1 MHKIQILNNI
11 AKEGLGR
18 FPVDNY
24 SLSNEMTDPIAII
37 LRSYNMHDLL
47 IPESVK
53 AIARAGAG
61 VNNIPLESMTNRG
74 IPVFNAPGA
83 NANAVKELTIAALL
97 ISARNICNARDFV
110 RSIDCD
116 GDELKKLIESG
127 KKKYAGIEL
136 PGRTLGVIGLGA
148 IGVHVANAAL
158 ALGMKVIGYDPKVTV
173 NNAWKLSSGVE
184 KVEKLEDIFRR
195 SDAVTIHVPLIPE
208 TKHLINNE
216 CLSLLKNDSILIN
229 FSRGGVISS
238 EEVLAALDGGILRS
252 YVCDF
257 PEPSLIEHE
266 KVIALPHLGAS
277 TIEAEQNCAIMVA
290 ENLKD
295 YLENGNIS
303 YSVNFPSAVLPR
315 TNAYRLTVTNR
326 NIPNMVGQIST
337 CLASADLNIEDLL
350 NKSIGN
356 LAYTIVDLDTVIP
369 DSIINH
375 ISDIDGVVAV
385 RNIGID

>member
-11 AKEGLGR
+11 AKEGLDR

-24 SLSNEMTDPIAII
+24 SLSDEMTDPIAII
-37 LRSYNMHDLL
+37 LRSYNMHDFL

-97 ISARNICNARDFV
+97 ISARNICTARDFV

-116 GDELKKLIESG
+116 GDELKRLIESG

-208 TKHLINNE
+208 TKNLINNE

-238 EEVLAALDGGILRS
+238 EEVLVALDDGILRS

-303 YSVNFPSAVLPR
+303 YSVNFPSTVLPR

-369 DSIINH
+369 DSIIKH
-375 ISDIDGVVAV
+375 IYNIDGVLAV

>member
-11 AKEGLGR
+11 AKEGLDR

-24 SLSNEMTDPIAII
+24 SLSDEMTDPIAII
-37 LRSYNMHDLL
+37 LRSYNMHDFL

-97 ISARNICNARDFV
+97 ISARNICTARDFV

-116 GDELKKLIESG
+116 GDELKRLIESG

-208 TKHLINNE
+208 TKNLINNE

-238 EEVLAALDGGILRS
+238 EEVLAALDDGILRS

-303 YSVNFPSAVLPR
+303 YSVNFPSTVLPR

-369 DSIINH
+369 DSIIKH
-375 ISDIDGVVAV
+375 IYNIDGVLAV

>member
-127 KKKYAGIEL
+127 KKKYAGIQL

-229 FSRGGVISS
+229 FSRGGVISA
-238 EEVLAALDGGILRS
+238 EEVLAALDSGILSS

>member
-11 AKEGLGR
+11 AKEGLDR

-24 SLSNEMTDPIAII
+24 SLSDEMTDPIAII
-37 LRSYNMHDLL
+37 LRSYNMHDFL
-47 IPESVK
+47 IPESIK

-97 ISARNICNARDFV
+97 ISARNICTARDFV

-116 GDELKKLIESG
+116 GDELKRLIESG

-208 TKHLINNE
+208 TKNLINNE

-238 EEVLAALDGGILRS
+238 EEVLAALDDGILRS

-303 YSVNFPSAVLPR
+303 YSVNFPSTVLPR

-369 DSIINH
+369 DSIIKH
-375 ISDIDGVVAV
+375 IYNIDGVLAV

>member
-238 EEVLAALDGGILRS
+238 EEVLAALDSGILSS

>member
-238 EEVLAALDGGILRS
+238 EEVLAALDSGILRS

>member
-11 AKEGLGR
+11 AKEGLDR

-24 SLSNEMTDPIAII
+24 SLSDEMTDPIAII
-37 LRSYNMHDLL
+37 LRSYNMHDFL

-97 ISARNICNARDFV
+97 ISARNICTARDFV

-116 GDELKKLIESG
+116 GDELKRLIESG

-208 TKHLINNE
+208 TKNLINNE

-315 TNAYRLTVTNR
+315 TNAHRLTVTNR

>member
-1 MHKIQILNNI
+1 
-11 AKEGLGR
+11 
-18 FPVDNY
+18 
-24 SLSNEMTDPIAII
+24 
-37 LRSYNMHDLL
+37 MHDLL

-97 ISARNICNARDFV
+97 ISARNICTARDFV

-116 GDELKKLIESG
+116 GDELKRLIESG

-208 TKHLINNE
+208 TKNLINNE

-238 EEVLAALDGGILRS
+238 EEVLAALDDGILRS

-303 YSVNFPSAVLPR
+303 YSVNFPSTVLPR

-369 DSIINH
+369 DSIIKH
-375 ISDIDGVVAV
+375 IYNIDGVLAV